1 MTELNNVPFR
11 SGYVTIT
18 GRPNVGKSTL
28 MNAYL
33 QMKLAIVTN
42 KPQTTR
48 HRILGILQGDN
59 YQMIFQDTPGLI
71 TPKYLLQETMIKTA
85 HLALQDAD
93 VILMQTDP
101 VPDLSLDDPVVEAIR
116 SSKAPKLLAINKIDA
131 IEKSALLPM
140 IDHYGKLECFDEIFP
155 VSALKHQGLDELLEG
170 LLKRLPEGEPFYPP
184 DLVTS
189 EPERF
194 FVAELIREQI
204 FFRYSKE
211 VPYASTVQIEQFT
224 ERPGRKD
231 YIEAVITMERESQKG
246 ILIGKQGQSLK
257 QLGEAARKEIESF
270 LGRPVYLKLVVRV
283 RDNWRRNPG
292 QLKNFGY
299 Q

>member
-1 MTELNNVPFR
+1 MTKQTDTRFR
-11 SGYVTIT
+11 SGYITIT

-28 MNAYL
+28 LNAYL
-33 QMKLAIVTN
+33 DMKLAIVTN

-48 HRILGILQGDN
+48 HRILGILQGEQ
-59 YQMIFQDTPGLI
+59 YQIIFQDTPGLI
-71 TPKYLLQETMIKTA
+71 KPKYLLQEAMIKTA

-93 VILMQTDP
+93 VILMLTDP
-101 VPDLSLDDPVVEAIR
+101 LQDLSLDEPVIAAIR

-131 IEKSALLPM
+131 MEKSALLPL
-140 IDHYGKLECFDEIFP
+140 IDHYSKLDCFDEIFP
-155 VSALKHQGLDELLEG
+155 VSALKQQGLDDLLDG
-170 LLKRLPEGEPFYPP
+170 MLTRLPEAEPFYPP
-184 DLVTS
+184 DLITS

-204 FFRYSKE
+204 FFRYNKE
-211 VPYASTVQIEQFT
+211 VPYSSTVQIEQFN